1 MSKKI
6 LIALV
11 LWASFAST
19 TANAITANA
28 NALKCPMTASVGSP
42 LFFNTTFTNNDCNN
56 PVNMNYIVTTI
67 LSTASSVP
75 YMQGPYATPT
85 NGAKI
90 PAATCQ
96 SEIIYPGYPQ
106 YGYHEV
112 VINPGTLT
120 EGVNA
125 VAGVIPASMQGK
137 LVAVSVGYLNEKNK
151 LTLVGECNIVVQ

>member
-42 LFFNTTFTNNDCNN
+42 LFFNTTFTNKDCNN
-56 PVNMNYIVTTI
+56 SVNMSYIVTTI
-67 LSTASSVP
+67 LSTANSVP
-75 YMQGPYATPT
+75 YVQGPRVTPT
-85 NGAKI
+85 NGAII
-90 PAATCQ
+90 PVATCQ
-96 SEIIYPGYPQ
+96 SEPIIPGYPQ

-112 VINPGTLT
+112 VTNPGTIT
-120 EGVNA
+120 ESVNA
-125 VAGVIPASMQGK
+125 VAGVIPTTMSGK
-137 LVAVSVGYLNEKNK
+137 LVAVSVGYLDQNNK